1 MTIVDPRRPGPRA
14 AELLV
19 AGDDE
24 RGPWLTPAARRGL
37 AVATVVLVTIVAAGL
52 GARELAA
59 ERRQVDEQRRA
70 AAAARS
76 SAAEVRLRVLPLLAF
91 AMAPF
96 RLVGTPARRVE
107 VGLAL
112 ENDGQSRVAVL
123 AAEPDAGSFRALPTA
138 LPALPPNGEGVVVLG
153 RDVSCPADGSAPPET
168 LPHLV
173 RLVVDGPDGPRPVL
187 LPLPE
192 DRSEAFARSLQ
203 QACGFAPPE
212 QALQVDLSSA
222 GPLSDV
228 ERRGRFV
235 VLRLRFRA
243 GSVQP
248 ARLVA
253 VRVRQGL
260 RGRVLPPT
268 RLPLSLPP
276 GVRGSPGPATG
287 LDLRVQVRDCAT
299 ALRRPDGGVTGDVGF
314 PGRPDVTPLL
324 QRVEVQLD
332 IDGRRPVPAAYD
344 LKGSQVA
351 ELVGV
356 TCPRR

>member
-24 RGPWLTPAARRGL
+24 RGPWLTPAASRRL
-37 AVATVVLVTIVAAGL
+37 AVASVVVVALAAAGL
-52 GARELAA
+52 GLRELAA
-59 ERRQVDEQRRA
+59 ERRQVADQRRA
-70 AAAARS
+70 ATAARAA
-76 SAAEVRLRVLPLLAF
+76 AAEVRLRVLPLLAF
-91 AMAPF
+91 AMPPF
-96 RLVGTPARRVE
+96 RLVGSPARRVE
-107 VGLAL
+107 VGVAL
-112 ENDGQSRVAVL
+112 ENDGESRVAIL
-123 AAEPDAGSFRALPTA
+123 AAEPDVGSFRAVPTA
-138 LPALPPNGEGVVVLG
+138 LPALPPNGAAVVVLA
-153 RDVSCPADGSAPPET
+153 REVACPTDGSAPIET
-168 LPHLV
+168 PPHVV
-173 RLVVDGPDGPRPVL
+173 RLVVDGQEGPRPVL

-192 DRSEAFARSLQ
+192 DRSEAFARSVQ

-212 QALQVDLSSA
+212 QALQVDLAGA

-228 ERRGRFV
+228 ERGGRFV
-235 VLRLRFRA
+235 VLRLRFRD

-248 ARLVA
+248 ARLAA

-260 RGRVLPPT
+260 RGRVLPPG

-276 GVRGSPGPATG
+276 GVRGSPGPVTG
-287 LDLRVQVRDCAT
+287 LDLRVEVQDCAT

-314 PGRPDVTPLL
+314 PGRPDVTLLL

-332 IDGRRPVPAAYD
+332 VDGRRPVPAAYD
-344 LKGSQVA
+344 LKGSQLA

-356 TCPRR
+356 ACPRR